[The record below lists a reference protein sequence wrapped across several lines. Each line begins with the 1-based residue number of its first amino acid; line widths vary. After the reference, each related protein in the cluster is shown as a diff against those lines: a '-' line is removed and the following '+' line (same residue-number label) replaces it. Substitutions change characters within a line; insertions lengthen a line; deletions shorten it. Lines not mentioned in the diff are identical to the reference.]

1 MSEIFSQKHIIIFL
15 IFIWYTYFLPWI
27 HWMAI
32 IQNQYSLVV
41 TFTFYVTKFWF
52 SSQWGSR
59 DFPRI
64 SSLKFFTIFST
75 VNSYFFLYKNIVLV
89 LVQFPKV
96 TVSIRLL
103 LHTFCAYHVTR
114 RYIVRQKRLLEK
126 NNVFYTV

>member
-1 MSEIFSQKHIIIFL
+1 MIYI
-15 IFIWYTYFLPWI
+15 FLPWI

-32 IQNQYSLVV
+32 VQNQYSLVV

-52 SSQWGSR
+52 SSQRGSR

-75 VNSYFFLYKNIVLV
+75 VNSYYFFLYKNIVLV
-89 LVQFPKV
+89 LAQFPKV
-96 TVSIRLL
+96 TVSILLL

-114 RYIVRQKRLLEK
+114 RYIVGCWKKMYIIQYKDAHDK
-126 NNVFYTV
+126 YNTTQYVQVY